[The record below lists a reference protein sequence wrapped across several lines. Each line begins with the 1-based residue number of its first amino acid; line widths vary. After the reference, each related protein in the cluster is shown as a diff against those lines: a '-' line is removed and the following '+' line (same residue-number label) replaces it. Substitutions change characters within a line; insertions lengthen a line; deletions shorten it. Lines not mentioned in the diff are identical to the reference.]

1 MPLYTGLEFTKILN
15 WDGVGTASSDYTDVT
30 LEAQSPGGTSFTILN
45 SAAHYLYL
53 GHDDKFDMAVFD
65 VDVPASI
72 GALTWEFFNGSAWI
86 EFVPASGRLVHDP
99 DVQTEYGLAYSFNKD
114 GVEIFPENLLSTWDT
129 TTINGSLKYWVRV
142 TAASVETAPTLKRIQ
157 MRPINVYCGTRDVFD
172 LLQLTNITDT
182 SDFTASTVPTKANVE
197 QFIEAAQS
205 KIEFTTRKSWRPHYV
220 VGEYHDFNLNGF
232 RLRRN
237 DAYKIISVEIWNGG
251 TWDVKTE
258 GRQGDYFL
266 SGDVGIVYFSRYFML
281 PARFQSYNAPVWRF
295 GGGEFTNPVR
305 VTYLAGRDIH
315 TNPYEAGIVYD
326 TAKIIA
332 AIEVLRSS
340 DFGQFTVSGTDRV
353 QLLQKIQ
360 GWEAEINERLDSL
373 RSFEVF

>member
-1 MPLYTGLEFTKILN
+1 MPLYTGLEFTKILS

-72 GALTWEFFNGSAWI
+72 GALTWEFFNGSTWTA
-86 EFVPASGRLVHDP
+86 FVPASGRLIHDP
-99 DVQTEYGLAYSFNKD
+99 DVTDYNVPYGFLKD
-114 GVEIFPENLLSTWDT
+114 GVEIFPENLLFTWDT

-142 TAASVETAPTLKRIQ
+142 TAASVETAPTIKRIQ
-157 MRPINVYCGTRDVFD
+157 MRPINAYCSTRDVFD
-172 LLQLTNITDT
+172 LLQLRNITDT
-182 SDFTASTVPTKANVE
+182 TDFTTSTVPTKANVE
-197 QFIEAAQS
+197 QYIEAAQS
-205 KIEFTTRKSWRPHYV
+205 KIEFSTRKSWRPHYV
-220 VGEYHDFNLNGF
+220 AEEYHDFNLNGF

-237 DAYKIISVEIWNGG
+237 DAYKVVSLEIWNGG
-251 TWDVKTE
+251 GWDTKAE
-258 GRQGDYFL
+258 GRQQDYFL
-266 SGDVGIVYFSRYFML
+266 APDVGIIYFSRYFLL

-295 GGGEFTNPVR
+295 GGGEFTNPIR

-326 TAKIIA
+326 TAKKIA
-332 AIEVLRSS
+332 AIEIIRSS
-340 DFGQFTVSGTDRV
+340 DFGQFTVSGPDRV
-353 QLLQKIQ
+353 NMLQKID
-360 GWEAEINERLDSL
+360 GWEREINERLDQL
-373 RSFEVF
+373 RAWEVF

>member
-72 GALTWEFFNGSAWI
+72 GALTWEFFNGSAWTV
-86 EFVPASGRLVHDP
+86 FVPASSRLIHDP
-99 DVQTEYGLAYSFNKD
+99 DVDDYNLSYGFNKD
-114 GVEIFPENLLSTWDT
+114 GVELFPENLLFTWDT

-142 TAASVETAPTLKRIQ
+142 TAASVDTAPTIKRIQ
-157 MRPINVYCGTRDVFD
+157 MRPINAYCSTRDVFD
-172 LLQLTNITDT
+172 LLQLKNITDT
-182 SDFTASTVPTKANVE
+182 TDFTTSTIPTKANVE
-197 QFIEAAQS
+197 QYIEAAQS
-205 KIEFTTRKSWRPHYV
+205 KIEFSTRKSWRPHYIAE
-220 VGEYHDFNLNGF
+220 EYHDFNLNGF

-237 DAYKIISVEIWNGG
+237 DAYKMVSLEIWNGG
-251 TWDVKTE
+251 GWDIKTE
-258 GRQGDYFL
+258 GRQHDYFL
-266 SGDVGIVYFSRYFML
+266 SPDVGIVYFSRYFLL

-295 GGGEFTNPVR
+295 GGGEFTNPIR

-315 TNPYEAGIVYD
+315 TNPYEAGVIYD
-326 TAKIIA
+326 TAKKIA
-332 AIEVLRSS
+332 AIEIIRSS
-340 DFGQFTVSGTDRV
+340 DFGQFTVSGPDRV
-353 QLLQKIQ
+353 TMLQKIE
-360 GWEAEINERLDSL
+360 GWEQEINERLDQL
-373 RSFEVF
+373 RAWEVF